1 MPSTDPV
8 VDAAVRDLLDR
19 WGQPAAAFCASGG
32 AALEAALEVLEVG
45 GGAEVV
51 VPDVGCHSVAAAV
64 VRVGAVPVFVG
75 VGEGL
80 TLHPPDVAAA
90 CSARTRAV
98 IAVHQYGLPCDVPGI
113 VAAVPRG
120 VAVIEDVAQTW
131 GSTTRGVP
139 AGSTGTLTVT
149 SFGPSKPVALGAGGA
164 LLGPADL
171 VSGAV
176 ARGDT
181 SDRHR
186 PRPPSP
192 ARFPAPLYPLLPAAV
207 AEADRQLASRRA
219 AVERFTG
226 GDLARHFRLPG
237 LLPGSSAGWTRVPL
251 YPARSATPHHLAQ
264 LTDALGAAQRMHPR
278 PPSALPMFRGRDT
291 RVVTGTRRPVEPLLV
306 KIGRPS

>member
-1 MPSTDPV
+1 M
-8 VDAAVRDLLDR
+8 
-19 WGQPAAAFCASGG
+19 
-32 AALEAALEVLEVG
+32 EVG
-45 GGAEVV
+45 SGAEVV

-176 ARGDT
+176 ARATRRTGT
-181 SDRHR
+181 GRVPVTR
-186 PRPPSP
+186 ALPG
-192 ARFPAPLYPLLPAAV
+192 APVPLLPAAV

-251 YPARSATPHHLAQ
+251 YPARSATPRHLAQ
-264 LTDALGAAQRMHPR
+264 LTDALGPPNGCIRARR
-278 PPSALPMFRGRDT
+278 PPCRCSGA
-291 RVVTGTRRPVEPLLV
+291 GTPAW
-306 KIGRPS
+306 